1 MEILGAYGSDVSR
14 YVRAI
19 AGPMLADE
27 AYSQFAVDLWRGL
40 PSFEW
45 HCTARAFAYTLAR
58 HAVVRARLKKAR
70 TARWEQV
77 FAEARW
83 LEQEVARTRTP
94 TPFHRQSEVKERLR
108 ALRDRLPEDEQTLL
122 ILRVDREL
130 SFKELVDVF
139 GDESELETEEDRKR
153 FAATLR
159 KRFQAV
165 KDKLRKMMQEEGLI
179 RSGT

>member
-1 MEILGAYGSDVSR
+1 MLGAYGSDVSR
-14 YVRAI
+14 YIRAI
-19 AGPMLADE
+19 AGPLLSDD

-58 HAVVRARLKKAR
+58 HAVVRARLKAAR
-70 TARWEQV
+70 AARWEQV

-83 LEQEVARTRTP
+83 LEQEVTRTRTP
-94 TPFHRQSEVKERLR
+94 TPVHRQSEVKERLR
-108 ALRDRLPEDEQTLL
+108 ALRDRLPEEERTLL
-122 ILRVDREL
+122 ILRVDRDL
-130 SFKELVDVF
+130 SFKELVEVF
-139 GDESELETEEDRKR
+139 GEEAELATEEDRKR

-165 KDKLRKMMQEEGLI
+165 KEKLRKMMQEEGLI
-179 RSGT
+179 RSGS